1 MKKESF
7 VIEDAK
13 GYIEKVYYEF
23 CNGRSAKIKI
33 EDKLNGKVWYFPT
46 GGNGYNHLL
55 NIISSS
61 ITRFTDRAEN
71 IRDNIF
77 MYEKRGNRWV
87 EIDNTKFYRSTEL
100 FNNILITQ

>member
-7 VIEDAK
+7 VIKDAK
-13 GYIEKVYYEF
+13 GDIEKVYYEF

-46 GGNGYNHLL
+46 GRDGYNHLL

-61 ITRFTDRAEN
+61 ITRFTDRAEI
-71 IRDNIF
+71 IREDMA

-87 EIDNTKFYRSTEL
+87 EIDNTNFYDNVKIDYDIIVE
-100 FNNILITQ
+100 